1 MNDTHLPKRV
11 STTPRAP
18 LVREI
23 LAPPAGLLLD
33 SRQRLFR
40 GCHATP
46 QTRGREARVSV
57 ADEIFAI
64 YSARGSA
71 AYFGEPVS
79 VTEHGLQA
87 AHFAQLEQAP
97 PQLVIAALL
106 HDIGHLVVE
115 CPDDIEE
122 WTSDAHHERV
132 GSGWLAKRFGP
143 EVSEPVRLHVPAKR
157 YLCATRAAYLKKLSP
172 ASVVTL
178 KLQGDPGAGMGR
190 SGQDRGVEDG
200 GPAGVSGTARGRRP
214 ARLVIR
220 GRCARHCRFYW

>member
-1 MNDTHLPKRV
+1 M
-11 STTPRAP
+11 
-18 LVREI
+18 
-23 LAPPAGLLLD
+23 
-33 SRQRLFR
+33 
-40 GCHATP
+40 
-46 QTRGREARVSV
+46 SV

-64 YSARGSA
+64 YSARGSD

-87 AHFAQLEQAP
+87 AHFAQWEQAP

-122 WTSDAHHERV
+122 WTSDAHHERI
-132 GSGWLAKRFGP
+132 GGGWLAKRFGP

-178 KLQGDPGAGMGR
+178 KLQGGAMSPEEISGFEAEPFFKQAIRVREWDDQGKIAGLKTAGLREYRAMLEGMVR
-190 SGQDRGVEDG
+190 
-200 GPAGVSGTARGRRP
+200 AG
-214 ARLVIR
+214 
-220 GRCARHCRFYW
+220 